1 MIITSEINLQD
12 FEGWSGAES
21 TLAMLSCSQ
30 INTLQSI
37 LEDTY
42 PDGIDETHLN
52 DILRFETDWI
62 AELLGF
68 TDWESLERYE
78 KYGDTV
84 KVKIFNIEWDM
95 DEDDDAV
102 LPTEIVNEFDYK
114 GDNDELE
121 ETITDWLTDEYEYCH
136 YGFDYE
142 IMCQGKE
149 RLEYFY
155 KDYTKRKDSLSNK
168 EKDIYRDMKIVQEM
182 YARGFEFTPI
192 DIYTASPDRFQ
203 IVDGK
208 LMPALNTIEGMGDN
222 AAIAV
227 AEAAKDGKFLSKD
240 DFRIR
245 TKATKTV
252 IDLMGDLGLLG
263 DLPESNQLSLFDFA

>member
-21 TLAMLSCSQ
+21 TLATLSYNQ

-95 DEDDDAV
+95 DEDDDTV

-121 ETITDWLTDEYEYCH
+121 ETITDWLSDEYGYCH
-136 YGFDYE
+136 EGYDYE
-142 IMCQGKE
+142 IIE
-149 RLEYFY
+149 E
-155 KDYTKRKDSLSNK
+155 
-168 EKDIYRDMKIVQEM
+168 EK
-182 YARGFEFTPI
+182 
-192 DIYTASPDRFQ
+192 
-203 IVDGK
+203 
-208 LMPALNTIEGMGDN
+208 
-222 AAIAV
+222 
-227 AEAAKDGKFLSKD
+227 
-240 DFRIR
+240 
-245 TKATKTV
+245 
-252 IDLMGDLGLLG
+252 
-263 DLPESNQLSLFDFA
+263 

>member
-1 MIITSEINLQD
+1 MIVTSEIDLQD

-21 TLAMLSCSQ
+21 TLAMLSYNQ

-37 LEDTY
+37 LEDAY
-42 PDGIDETHLN
+42 PEGIDVTQLN

-102 LPTEIVNEFDYK
+102 LPTEIEAEFDYK

-121 ETITDWLTDEYEYCH
+121 ETIADWLTDEYDYCH
-136 YGFDYE
+136 EGFNYE
-142 IMCQGKE
+142 I
-149 RLEYFY
+149 
-155 KDYTKRKDSLSNK
+155 
-168 EKDIYRDMKIVQEM
+168 
-182 YARGFEFTPI
+182 
-192 DIYTASPDRFQ
+192 
-203 IVDGK
+203 
-208 LMPALNTIEGMGDN
+208 IE
-222 AAIAV
+222 
-227 AEAAKDGKFLSKD
+227 E
-240 DFRIR
+240 
-245 TKATKTV
+245 
-252 IDLMGDLGLLG
+252 
-263 DLPESNQLSLFDFA
+263 EE